1 MQFDKMFNFVRDKY
15 AVLFTMTMIPYF
27 SAIFIVK
34 IA

>member
-1 MQFDKMFNFVRDKY
+1 MHFEKMFNFIRNKY